1 MSPTPIKRRFSLTIS
16 IVTAAPRNHRGLSID
31 SGADGIR
38 TDKKGNLYLASHGVQ
53 VYSPQGKLLGKIQ
66 PPQNPRNIAFGDSDF
81 RTLYM
86 IGNTLYR
93 VRLDIPGA
101 VQY

>member
-1 MSPTPIKRRFSLTIS
+1 
-16 IVTAAPRNHRGLSID
+16 
-31 SGADGIR
+31 
-38 TDKKGNLYLASHGVQ
+38 LYLASRGVL

-66 PPQNPRNIAFGDSDF
+66 PKANPRNIAFGDRDL

-86 IGNTLYR
+86 IGPTLYR

-101 VQY
+101 LQY